1 MKRFRFR
8 LQRLLDLREQEVDAA
23 RRQLAAAR
31 QAVAAAEAGLR
42 TVESLVRRRLDDAA
56 RQEALGSPALDFV
69 LRRLQIA
76 GLLRTLA
83 EARAGL
89 EAARQVEAGR
99 RQELVAALGRAR
111 TLERLRDRR
120 REEWR
125 AEAARAEQA
134 ELDEL
139 ALRPSGAYGAVAPHR
154 VLAGMAHLGMA
165 GTSHLGLAATGHRSL
180 VRSGHPGTPEALA
193 LHLTTPTG
201 KEEAR

>member
-23 RRQLAAAR
+23 RRELAAAR
-31 QAVAAAEAGLR
+31 QAVATAEAGLR
-42 TVESLVRRRLDDAA
+42 TVEGLVRRRLDDAA

-89 EAARQVEAGR
+89 EAARQVEAER

-139 ALRPSGAYGAVAPHR
+139 ALRPPGAFGPVAPR
-154 VLAGMAHLGMA
+154 LSLSGTGPLGPV
-165 GTSHLGLAATGHRSL
+165 G
-180 VRSGHPGTPEALA
+180 ELA
-193 LHLTTPTG
+193 LHLSTSTG
-201 KEEAR
+201 KEEPR